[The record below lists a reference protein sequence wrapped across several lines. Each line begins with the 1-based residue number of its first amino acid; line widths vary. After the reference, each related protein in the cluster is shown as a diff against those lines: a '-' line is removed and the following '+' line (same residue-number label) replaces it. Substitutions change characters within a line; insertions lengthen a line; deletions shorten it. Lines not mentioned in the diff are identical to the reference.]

1 MSIEFIITVLLK
13 CLNLGTDYK
22 LLFYVYGKTYNL
34 KTPEWILRVAY
45 SHLNVFDEI
54 TETEIEDDSYKDWL
68 IIQADSVLSYDW
80 NKFILYKENKTDEK
94 PEKTWSIQ
102 DELKSDSWN
111 YMFTIPMFR
120 TYEEVE
126 FTNLSTGNIRV
137 IKPLRMFK
145 TKPLE
150 EFWF

>member
-1 MSIEFIITVLLK
+1 MI
-13 CLNLGTDYK
+13 
-22 LLFYVYGKTYNL
+22 YVYGKTYNL
-34 KTPEWILRVAY
+34 KKPEWILRVAY
-45 SHLNVFDEI
+45 SHLNVLDEI
-54 TETEIEDDSYKDWL
+54 TGTETEDDTYKDWL

-80 NKFILYKENKTDEK
+80 NKFILYKENKTEEI

-102 DELKSDSWN
+102 DELKTDSWN
-111 YMFTIPMFR
+111 YAFTIPMFR
-120 TYEEVE
+120 TYEKVE